1 MLGFGEGRMV
11 RRKPSIY
18 DVAKVAGVS
27 HQTVSRVLNV
37 HENVSG
43 PMREKVLSAMADL
56 EFRPN
61 QTAKALATGKT
72 STIGV
77 LSHNTT
83 LFGPASLLHAV
94 QNSAREVGYTVNIVS
109 LKSIDHQ
116 SIVEGVEELVRVG
129 VDGIVIIAPLSEGDG
144 PLPHVSDYLPAV
156 LVEGEPISA
165 IPSINVNQFSG
176 AAMAVEHLIA
186 LGHTKIAHISGPK
199 NWYEAQQRL
208 NGWRTTL
215 LNSGLKADLIVTGD
229 WSPQSGYDAVKE
241 LMALGKPTAIFA
253 GNDGMALGALKA
265 LSELGISV
273 PTQMSLVGFDN
284 MPEAPFLVPSLS
296 TVNQDLGELG
306 NQCVNLL
313 VKLIN
318 HEETGETRLAIEP
331 ELIVRGSTAR
341 AGLK

>member
-1 MLGFGEGRMV
+1 MA

-27 HQTVSRVLNV
+27 HQTVSRVLNL
-37 HENVSG
+37 HNNVSD
-43 PMREKVLSAMADL
+43 PMRQKVLSAMADL

-83 LFGPASLLHAV
+83 LFGPASMLHAV
-94 QNSAREVGYTVNIVS
+94 QNSARELGYTINIVS

-116 SIVEGVEELVRVG
+116 SIVEGIEELVRVG
-129 VDGIVIIAPLSEGDG
+129 VDGIVIIAPLAKGVG

-165 IPSINVNQFSG
+165 IPSLNFNQFSG

-186 LGHTKIAHISGPK
+186 LGHKRIAHISGPK
-199 NWYEAQQRL
+199 NWYEAQQRM
-208 NGWRTTL
+208 NGWRNTL
-215 LNSGLKADLIVTGD
+215 LKSGLKADLIVAGD

-241 LMALGKPTAIFA
+241 LMVLGKPTAIFA

-284 MPEAPFLVPSLS
+284 MPEAPFLVPGLS
-296 TVNQDLGELG
+296 TVNQDLGALG

-318 HEETGETRLAIEP
+318 HEDTGDIQLAFEP
-331 ELIVRGSTAR
+331 VLIIRGSTAR
-341 AGLK
+341 AESK

>member
-1 MLGFGEGRMV
+1 
-11 RRKPSIY
+11 
-18 DVAKVAGVS
+18 
-27 HQTVSRVLNV
+27 
-37 HENVSG
+37 
-43 PMREKVLSAMADL
+43 
-56 EFRPN
+56 
-61 QTAKALATGKT
+61 
-72 STIGV
+72 
-77 LSHNTT
+77 
-83 LFGPASLLHAV
+83 
-94 QNSAREVGYTVNIVS
+94 
-109 LKSIDHQ
+109 
-116 SIVEGVEELVRVG
+116 
-129 VDGIVIIAPLSEGDG
+129 
-144 PLPHVSDYLPAV
+144 
-156 LVEGEPISA
+156 
-165 IPSINVNQFSG
+165 
-176 AAMAVEHLIA
+176 MAVEHLIA

-199 NWYEAQQRL
+199 NWYEARQRL

-215 LNSGLKADLIVTGD
+215 LNSGLKTDLIVTGD

-318 HEETGETRLAIEP
+318 HEETGEIQLAFEP
-331 ELIVRGSTAR
+331 ELIIRGSTAR